1 MSSSCLHVLFPTTL
15 TSVNNLTLVYFF
27 CSIITLSIF
36 IMLHALPDHFNTLL
50 LSLTFILNLVYFLSF
65 LRIEIETSPLTL
77 MFVNWSVCWLAGRS
91 VIISFPFIT
100 NLSFFVILPVGPDI
114 FLSIVEGF
122 DSLSVSH
129 AFSVIK
135 MC

>member
-1 MSSSCLHVLFPTTL
+1 MSTSCLHVLFPTTL

-36 IMLHALPDHFNTLL
+36 IMLHALPDLFNTLV
-50 LSLTFILNLVYFLSF
+50 LTFNLNLVYFLSF
-65 LRIEIETSPLTL
+65 LRIEIETSPSTL
-77 MFVNWSVCWLAGRS
+77 MSVNWSVCWLAGRS

-114 FLSIVEGF
+114 FLAIVEGF